1 MDKKLLN
8 SQKDIIQKEV
18 YFFLEEYQ
26 KVLFLIFNKMEKDVS
41 IF

>member
-18 YFFLEEYQ
+18 YFYLEEYQ
-26 KVLFLIFNKMEKDVS
+26 KVLFLIFNKKEEDVS